1 MKKIIKTI
9 TALLTA
15 AMMITLA
22 GCTNNKKETTAVG
35 VGRQFNIVS
44 SFYPMHI
51 LTMNLTKGIKNVNAK
66 SMSDPNMGCIH
77 DHTFTTEDLK
87 KIENADVYVENGLG
101 LEAFNEKIKEA
112 YPKTKIIEASKNV
125 TDYKKDDDENN
136 GHVWTSI
143 DDYINQVQYVSS
155 QLQSVNPENKDKYA
169 ANEKA
174 YVEKLNKLKDD
185 YKDKLS
191 KIAGKKALVLDETM
205 PSFCVFTKLQE
216 IDIKTDHDE
225 ESISA
230 EVLKQTIADMK
241 KDNIKAVLITKGS
254 DKKNAEAIAK
264 ETGAKI
270 YELNSCMI
278 GNVNENAYLDG
289 MKENFDIIS
298 KME

>member
-22 GCTNNKKETTAVG
+22 GCTNNKKESTAAG
-35 VGRQFNIVS
+35 AGRQFNIVS

-143 DDYINQVQYVSS
+143 DDYINQVQ
-155 QLQSVNPENKDKYA
+155 
-169 ANEKA
+169 
-174 YVEKLNKLKDD
+174 
-185 YKDKLS
+185 
-191 KIAGKKALVLDETM
+191 
-205 PSFCVFTKLQE
+205 
-216 IDIKTDHDE
+216 
-225 ESISA
+225 
-230 EVLKQTIADMK
+230 
-241 KDNIKAVLITKGS
+241 
-254 DKKNAEAIAK
+254 
-264 ETGAKI
+264 
-270 YELNSCMI
+270 
-278 GNVNENAYLDG
+278 
-289 MKENFDIIS
+289 
-298 KME
+298 

>member
-35 VGRQFNIVS
+35 AGRQFNIVS